1 MTESPIFVGKN
12 HDKVGITPAIA
23 LINPK
28 FPRNIGTAIR
38 IASCYG
44 VKQVWTTGERWKDDR
59 SFRRKPRL
67 PREER
72 IKGYKEVDFIEYDKF
87 IDLFPRGTTP
97 VAIEVRENSENL
109 FDFEHPENPLYIFGP
124 EDGSIPPVYLQH
136 CHRFVVIP
144 IRHCL
149 NLSNAIATVL
159 YDRQLKMHWSGQTQL
174 VTPGEFERRGGG
186 SGDFEDE

>member
-1 MTESPIFVGKN
+1 MTEPDSTKMVGKN
-12 HDKVGITPAIA
+12 HEKVGITPSIA

-28 FPRNIGTAIR
+28 FPRNIGSAIR

-44 VKQVWTTGERWKDDR
+44 INQVWTTGERWKEDNGH
-59 SFRRKPRL
+59 RRKPRL

-87 IDLFPRGTTP
+87 IDLFPKGTTP
-97 VAIEVRENSENL
+97 VAVEVRENSENL

-124 EDGSIPPVYLQH
+124 EDGSIPKVYLQH

-144 IRHCL
+144 LRHCL
-149 NLSNAIATVL
+149 NLATAIGTVL
-159 YDRQLKMHWSGQTQL
+159 YDRQLKLHLLGATEL
-174 VTPGEFERRGGG
+174 VTPGEWEQRG
-186 SGDFEDE
+186 SCEYEEE